1 MRVIHRF
8 GSLPSIENLQ
18 CFLAACSHGHFRGAA
33 AEVGLTATAFSQRI
47 MQLEEHLG
55 VRLFERTT
63 RKMHLTEAGL
73 ALMPAARVAV
83 SGVAECLKA
92 SRGEAPALTFT
103 LGSRFELAATW
114 LAPSLAALA
123 ALRPS
128 WRIHLYCG
136 SGPDILDRLFA
147 GLLDAVVTSA
157 PVSRAG
163 YSSTVLHP
171 ETYSFVGAPALI
183 ERLPLSTADDCPRH
197 TLLDIDRSLP
207 LTRYLTSSPGPEL
220 AFGDERY
227 LGAGAAMHSLALA
240 GHGVCVLPD
249 YMTGA
254 DLAEGRLV
262 RLFQERPLLSDS
274 FRLLYRTDS
283 ALSTALAAL
292 ARFLSERP
300 LT

>member
-1 MRVIHRF
+1 MIHRF

-18 CFLAACSHGHFRGAA
+18 CFLTACSHGHFRSAA

-55 VRLFERTT
+55 VKLFERTT

-73 ALMPAARVAV
+73 ALMPAARLAV
-83 SGVAECLKA
+83 SGMAECLKA

-123 ALRPS
+123 AIRPT

-136 SGPDILDRLFA
+136 SGPDVLDRLFA

-171 ETYSFVGAPALI
+171 ETYSFVASPRLL
-183 ERLPLSTADDCPRH
+183 ERLTLAAPEDCHRH

-220 AFGDERY
+220 AFADERY
-227 LGAGAAMHSLALA
+227 LGAGAAMHALALA

-249 YMTGA
+249 YMTRA
-254 DLAEGRLV
+254 DLAERRLV
-262 RLFQERPLLSDS
+262 RLFPDRPLLSDS
-274 FRLLYRTDS
+274 FRLLYRAES
-283 ALSTALAAL
+283 ALSSALAGLSSFL
-292 ARFLSERP
+292 ADRP
-300 LT
+300 LS